1 MALPHGFNEVIGIV
15 IGLIVIIVG
24 LIFNDIE
31 VRRKMKPVLPIWLT
45 PRMIPLQGVVVDE
58 PLSI

>member
-1 MALPHGFNEVIGIV
+1 MILPHGLNEVFGVVFSIIF
-15 IGLIVIIVG
+15 IIVG

-58 PLSI
+58 LDPI